1 MWLACL
7 CLAAAATLALAQAQP
22 PMLNQALNEEVTFI
36 PYDETVALET
46 TIFKPDG
53 PGPFPLVVINHGK
66 DAGYPADQA
75 RARHF
80 VASREFV
87 RRGYVVASP
96 MRAGFSRSGG
106 VFLNP
111 GCDIAGDGM
120 IQAGYVRAAIEH
132 LKGRSY
138 VDPHRILVIGQSHG
152 GLTTMAFGSV
162 PVEGVVGLVNFSG
175 GLKVSDCPDW
185 PVRLERAFG
194 DFGSGARLPSLW
206 FYGDNDSLF
215 PIDLARQMY
224 KRYGRPSQQ
233 ARLVTY
239 GIFKSDSHGL
249 FNDLAGVAVW
259 WPETEAFLRRLGL
272 PTSPV
277 PPMVKPADTGQRRL
291 MDVTALPTPLPGCR
305 RGYETFLDFDMPRAF
320 AIAENGACGYSSGG
334 ADPQKL
340 ALERCA
346 SIGRNCQLYV
356 VDTAVV
362 WR

>member
-1 MWLACL
+1 MLAPV
-7 CLAAAATLALAQAQP
+7 QAQQAA
-22 PMLNQALNEEVTFI
+22 LNHALNEEVAFI
-36 PYDETVALET
+36 RYDETVSLET

-53 PGPFPLVVINHGK
+53 PGPFPLVIINHGK
-66 DAGYPADQA
+66 DPGYPADQV

-87 RRGYVVASP
+87 RRGYAVASP
-96 MRAGFSRSGG
+96 MRGGFSRSGG

-111 GCDIAGDGM
+111 GCDIAGDGRV
-120 IQAGYVRAAIEH
+120 QAGYVRAAIEH
-132 LKGRSY
+132 MKRMPY
-138 VDPHRILVIGQSHG
+138 VDPQRILVIGQSHG

-162 PVEGVVGLVNFSG
+162 PVEGVLGLVNFSG

-185 PVRLERAFG
+185 PVRLEHAFG
-194 DFGSGARLPSLW
+194 DFGSGTRLPSLW

-215 PIDLARQMY
+215 SIDLARQMY
-224 KRYGRPSQQ
+224 KRYGKSAQQ
-233 ARLVTY
+233 ARLVTF
-239 GIFKSDSHGL
+239 GPFKNDSHGL

-259 WPETEAFLRRLGL
+259 WPEMETFLRRLGL
-272 PTSPV
+272 PTLPV
-277 PPMVKPADTGQRRL
+277 PPLVKSADPGQRRL

-305 RGYETFLDFDMPRAF
+305 RVYETFLDFDLPRAF

-340 ALERCA
+340 ALERCS

-356 VDTAVV
+356 VDAAVV